1 MTLPQA
7 PTAAGLGV
15 LRLSTLRMVAN
26 GLSSV
31 QIAKRMGRSRDAVDN
46 DMRTITAAL
55 GALSRTHAVAVAI
68 RLGLIPL
75 DDIQVPESPSG
86 PQEPADASAAP
97 APRSGP
103 YRPSDARSAPLE
115 ASK

>member
-7 PTAAGLGV
+7 PDAALLGV

-55 GALSRTHAVAVAI
+55 GASSRTHAVAVAI
-68 RLGLIPL
+68 RLGLIQL
-75 DDIQVPESPSG
+75 DDIQVPESLSG
-86 PQEPADASAAP
+86 PQKPELTPVGPGVRGAA
-97 APRSGP
+97 AG
-103 YRPSDARSAPLE
+103 PSDHNP
-115 ASK
+115 ASELRAS